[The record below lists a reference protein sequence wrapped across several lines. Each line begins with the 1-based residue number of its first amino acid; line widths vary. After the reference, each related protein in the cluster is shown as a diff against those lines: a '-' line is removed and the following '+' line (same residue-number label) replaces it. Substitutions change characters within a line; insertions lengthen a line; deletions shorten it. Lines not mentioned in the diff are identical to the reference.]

1 MNNIIGRIHS
11 TEIPIAVDWSTF
23 KHHILVAGATGSGK
37 SNTVANLIKAA
48 QGQGACVII
57 YDQKPDYKN
66 ICNPNDETHL
76 FQAWKPEVVKP
87 FGLEKVEKYC
97 LYQGEGETEKSEK
110 AIAIRARDVS
120 LEMLIN
126 ALFPYPDEGNQ
137 RDVFGGLLSYYRDN
151 KDKNWTLNKFST
163 WVRDSRKKT
172 QKDGNTQSQLD
183 RIAESQGWG
192 KLNEMTLDAMQRKM
206 EQRKMQ
212 WLDSLEDNSHKSDTG
227 IFSDIDGDSSVSRG
241 YFVPRKHLDSSKVI
255 VIRTNADGREYGLF
269 LSYMLRKVYDLKRS
283 GEISFPIVN
292 IVDEAQDIFQGE
304 KAIRDAATSTMNE
317 IIRKRRSKDIGFVIA
332 VQSVSQL
339 PDSVLT
345 NLNTRLI
352 HRQNSVEELR
362 KAIPSAS
369 QNLMANSLT
378 FGPGEALVSIFEARS
393 VVHAEMA
400 PSPFELTKTSAKPR
414 QTLGDQ
420 IGNNPA

>member
-1 MNNIIGRIHS
+1 
-11 TEIPIAVDWSTF
+11 
-23 KHHILVAGATGSGK
+23 
-37 SNTVANLIKAA
+37 
-48 QGQGACVII
+48 
-57 YDQKPDYKN
+57 
-66 ICNPNDETHL
+66 
-76 FQAWKPEVVKP
+76 
-87 FGLEKVEKYC
+87 
-97 LYQGEGETEKSEK
+97 
-110 AIAIRARDVS
+110 
-120 LEMLIN
+120 
-126 ALFPYPDEGNQ
+126 
-137 RDVFGGLLSYYRDN
+137 
-151 KDKNWTLNKFST
+151 
-163 WVRDSRKKT
+163 
-172 QKDGNTQSQLD
+172 
-183 RIAESQGWG
+183 
-192 KLNEMTLDAMQRKM
+192 MQRRM

-317 IIRKRRSKDIGFVIA
+317 IIRKGRSKNIGFVIA

-352 HRQNSVEELR
+352 HRQNSNEELR

-393 VVHAEMA
+393 VVHAKMA

-420 IGNNPA
+420 IDKDS